1 MLNMIDTFCQFL
13 QTINHEQQLYVIDL
27 EIEIFGIVISIH
39 IYFIDI
45 IGEHSNDFYRKFW
58 NHCNIECWKWT
69 MLRHQGMWHEDN
81 EIIKRKKIS

>member
-27 EIEIFGIVISIH
+27 EIEIFGIVKPSIH

-45 IGEHSNDFYRKFW
+45 IGEHSNDFYRKF
-58 NHCNIECWKWT
+58 
-69 MLRHQGMWHEDN
+69 
-81 EIIKRKKIS
+81 